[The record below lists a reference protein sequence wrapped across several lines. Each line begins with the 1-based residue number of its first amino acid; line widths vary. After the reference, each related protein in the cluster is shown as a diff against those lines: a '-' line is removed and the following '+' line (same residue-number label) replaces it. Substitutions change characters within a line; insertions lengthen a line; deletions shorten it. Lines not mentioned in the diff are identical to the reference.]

1 MNKQDLIDE
10 IAARGALNKAQ
21 ASQALDALGGIAQ
34 AHLIMPGTELTLP
47 GIGKLKA
54 VAKPARTGR
63 NPATGEE
70 IKIAAKTAVKFTA
83 AKALKD
89 AVA

>member
-1 MNKQDLIDE
+1 
-10 IAARGALNKAQ
+10 
-21 ASQALDALGGIAQ
+21 
-34 AHLIMPGTELTLP
+34 MPKRLHELQPRDKRRDGDGVREVVLH
-47 GIGKLKA
+47 GIGKLKT

-70 IKIAAKTAVKFTA
+70 IEIAAKTAVKFVA

>member
-1 MNKQDLIDE
+1 MNQAELISAIAGDTGHSKTDVKFILDE
-10 IAARGALNKAQ
+10 LAAKATHALNQ
-21 ASQALDALGGIAQ
+21 GD
-34 AHLIMPGTELTLP
+34 EVTLP
-47 GIGKLKA
+47 GIGKLKP
-54 VAKPARTGR
+54 VEKPARTGR

-70 IKIAAKTAVKFTA
+70 IEIPAKTAVKFTA